1 MKKVLQYIFFITI
14 FLSNHQTFANT
25 PSETA
30 ICQRIKLLFLVKDM
44 PRALETCI
52 SAIDEFPQSLEIKK
66 LYLQALSHSGY
77 SSYALQI
84 WEEIK
89 NELTDLKEIS
99 TMQECIAWGILSTG
113 KSSSQLAIKNL
124 SLFSSFL
131 TQDARVSEMLLDA
144 LHSSNAIGR
153 ALAIRLAAKYGNAL
167 LHRAIIDLL
176 ATEKVSFVRK
186 ELIEAIGVGKIVEGR
201 ESLQSI
207 LSVDGD
213 PSEKYAA
220 IHSLSVLSE
229 NIQPEEIIALLQH
242 RCASFRLLAIEI
254 IDRLNLVDLYPLL
267 FTTLQDPSLD
277 VKIAGLKG
285 IGLHISSKW
294 SMDQRNAVRACCS
307 DPNPFVSML
316 AAWNCLLQEEDI
328 GTNVFIEKMQSTNP
342 SIRIFA
348 SALLSFTGFKGLPL
362 IISTFESTKDPYIR
376 VNLARSLI
384 SLRVL
389 VKEASHALLDFI
401 WETKAPIMWD
411 TGCYIFFPMIS
422 PSNIAPSP
430 LCYNLRAVMDGM
442 TRLSLLNN
450 LITIE
455 PIVAVET
462 ARNYLYNHFWGLS
475 GNAAAMLMETGNS
488 YCVDLVKNLLNDSN
502 EKIRLQAALVLAFM
516 HQDETAAKVLEEL
529 YYTVRQEERFYIL
542 EALGQLN
549 TKQSVPF
556 LMKLLTEPFTGIR
569 ITAASILIQNLY
581 H

>member
-1 MKKVLQYIFFITI
+1 MKKVLKYVFFITI
-14 FLSNHQTFANT
+14 FLSNYQTFANT

-44 PRALETCI
+44 PGALETCI

-89 NELTDLKEIS
+89 NELTDPKEIS

-144 LHSSNAIGR
+144 LNSSNAIGR
-153 ALAIRLAAKYGNAL
+153 ALAIRLAAKYGDAL
-167 LHRAIIDLL
+167 LHRAIINLL
-176 ATEKVSFVRK
+176 VTEKVSFVRK
-186 ELIEAIGVGKIVEGR
+186 ELIEAIGVGKIAEGR

-220 IHSLSVLSE
+220 IHSLSILSE

-254 IDRLNLVDLYPLL
+254 IDKLNLVDLYPLL

-389 VKEASHALLDFI
+389 VKEASLALLDFI
-401 WETKAPIMWD
+401 RETKAPIMWD
-411 TGCYIFFPMIS
+411 TGRYIFFPMIS

-455 PIVAVET
+455 PIVAIET
-462 ARNYLYNHFWGLS
+462 ARNYLHNHFWGLS

-556 LMKLLTEPFTGIR
+556 LMKLLTEPFTAIR

>member
-1 MKKVLQYIFFITI
+1 MKKVLKYIFFITI
-14 FLSNHQTFANT
+14 FLCNGQTFANA
-25 PSETA
+25 PSEA
-30 ICQRIKLLFLVKDM
+30 VICQRIKLLFLVKDM
-44 PRALETCI
+44 RGALETCI
-52 SAIDEFPQSLEIKK
+52 SAIDQFPQSLEIKK
-66 LYLQALSHSGY
+66 LYLQALSQSGY

-89 NELTDLKEIS
+89 NELTDLKEIA
-99 TMQECIAWGILSTG
+99 TMQECIAWGILSMG
-113 KSSSQLAIKNL
+113 KSSSQIAIKNL

-131 TQDARVSEMLLDA
+131 TQDARVSEMLLHA
-144 LHSSNAIGR
+144 LNSSNAIRR

-167 LHRAIIDLL
+167 LHRAIINLL
-176 ATEKVSFVRK
+176 VTEKVAFVRK

-207 LSVDGD
+207 LSIDTD
-213 PSEKYAA
+213 PSEKYTA
-220 IHSLSVLSE
+220 IHSLSLLSE
-229 NIQPEEIIALLQH
+229 NLQPEEIIALLQH
-242 RCASFRLLAIEI
+242 PYASFRLLAIEI
-254 IDRLNLVDLYPLL
+254 IDRLNLVALYPLL

-285 IGLHISSKW
+285 IGLHIPSKW
-294 SMDQRNAVRACCS
+294 SMDQKNAVKACCS
-307 DPNPFVSML
+307 DPNPFVAML

-376 VNLARSLI
+376 INLARGLI

-389 VKEASHALLDFI
+389 VKEASLALLHFI
-401 WETKAPIMWD
+401 RETQTPIMWD
-411 TGCYIFFPMIS
+411 TGQYIFFPMIS
-422 PSNIAPSP
+422 PSTITPSP
-430 LCYNLRAVMDGM
+430 LCYNLRAVMDGI

-450 LITIE
+450 LLTTE
-455 PIVAVET
+455 PIVAIET

-488 YCVDLVKNLLNDSN
+488 YCVDLVKNLLNDPN
-502 EKIRLQAALVLAFM
+502 KKIRLQAALVLAFM
-516 HQDETAAKVLEEL
+516 HQDQTAAQVLEEL
-529 YYTVRQEERFYIL
+529 YYTVRQEEKFYIL
-542 EALGQLN
+542 EALGQLS

>member
-1 MKKVLQYIFFITI
+1 MAI
-14 FLSNHQTFANT
+14 FLYNGQTFTNA
-25 PSETA
+25 PSETI
-30 ICQRIKLLFLVKDM
+30 ICRRIKLYFLVKDM
-44 PRALETCI
+44 RGALETCI
-52 SAIDEFPQSLEIKK
+52 SAIDQFPHSLEVKK
-66 LYLQALSHSGY
+66 LYLQALSQSGY

-89 NELTDLKEIS
+89 NELTDLKDIA
-99 TMQECIAWGILSTG
+99 TIQECIAWGILSTG
-113 KSSSQLAIKNL
+113 KSSSQITTKNF

-131 TQDARVSEMLLDA
+131 TQDARTSEMLLHA
-144 LHSSNAIGR
+144 LNSKNAMGR
-153 ALAIRLAAKYGNAL
+153 ALAIRLIAKYGNAL

-176 ATEKVSFVRK
+176 ATERVPSVRK

-201 ESLQSI
+201 ESLRSI
-207 LSVDGD
+207 LSIGTD
-213 PSEKYAA
+213 PSEKYSA
-220 IHSLSVLSE
+220 IHSLSLLSE
-229 NIQPEEIIALLQH
+229 NLQPEEIIALLQH
-242 RCASFRLLAIEI
+242 PCASFRLLAIEI
-254 IDRLNLVDLYPLL
+254 IDRLNLIALYPLL
-267 FTTLQDPSLD
+267 FTTLEDPSLD

-285 IGLHISSKW
+285 IGLHIPSKW
-294 SMDQRNAVRACCS
+294 SIDQKNAVKACCS

-328 GTNVFIEKMQSTNP
+328 GINVFIEKMHSPNP

-362 IISTFESTKDPYIR
+362 IISIFESTKDPYIR

-389 VKEASHALLDFI
+389 VKEASLALLHFI
-401 WETKAPIMWD
+401 REIQTPIMWD
-411 TGCYIFFPMIS
+411 TGQYIFFPMIS
-422 PSNIAPSP
+422 PSNITPSP
-430 LCYNLRAVMDGM
+430 LCHNLRAVIDGM

-450 LITIE
+450 LLPIE
-455 PIVAVET
+455 PIVAIET
-462 ARNYLYNHFWGLS
+462 ARNYLHNHFWGLS
-475 GNAAAMLMETGNS
+475 GNAAAMLMETGRD
-488 YCVDLVKNLLNDSN
+488 YCVDLVKNLLNDPN

-516 HQDETAAKVLEEL
+516 HQDETAARVLEEL

-542 EALGQLN
+542 EALGQLS

-556 LMKLLTEPFTGIR
+556 LMKLLAEPFTGIR